1 MQRDTETHGEG
12 HSGTAIQGQPSLADA
27 GCESGELGGQNPR
40 ARQGR
45 SMAADRFSALIAQI
59 RYWHRQRV
67 FAMEQ
72 RKRQHLALASF
83 LRLDLGWSPDAPAAE
98 RNRVSARALDIIKI
112 GEREYADKPVTTD
125 DPAYHEWR
133 ELILSTLAA
142 REPFGTVEDNA
153 EKAMRK
159 LARQLP
165 VWEWAKDIR
174 GFSDLGLAIIVAE
187 AGDLNAY
194 PKKGHLWKRLGVA
207 VIGPGDGE
215 DDIRQGG
222 LAKTARAEDWIIH
235 GYSRNR
241 RSRMWVIGEGLVK
254 NGTHYREIYLDR
266 LASEH
271 AKARAEGLI
280 PATSTAQ
287 TVESWAARNLPPLE
301 KVSKIEP
308 KQHRSAGH
316 MARRAQRYME
326 KMLLRDLWVAWRRAS
341 VSAPERAKGPMPAA
355 DDIAA

>member
-1 MQRDTETHGEG
+1 MQKTPEMSGEG
-12 HSGTAIQGQPSLADA
+12 HLPRADEGQGLPADAGPEGGEPGGQSKRADQGQPCRAD
-27 GCESGELGGQNPR
+27 LLP
-40 ARQGR
+40 
-45 SMAADRFSALIAQI
+45 ALIDQI

-98 RNRVSARALDIIKI
+98 RNRLSARALDIIKA
-112 GEREYADKPVTTD
+112 GEREYAGKPAATD
-125 DPAYHEWR
+125 DPAYGEWR
-133 ELILSTLAA
+133 ELILSTLTA

-187 AGDLNAY
+187 AGNLADY

-207 VIGPGDGE
+207 VIGSGDG
-215 DDIRQGG
+215 DDDVRQGG
-222 LAKTARAEDWIIH
+222 LAKTARAEDWITH

-254 NGTHYREIYLDR
+254 NGAHYREIYLDR
-266 LASEH
+266 LATEH
-271 AKARAEGLI
+271 AKTRAEGLI

-301 KVSKIEP
+301 KVSKIDP

-326 KMLLRDLWVAWRRAS
+326 KQLLRDLWVAWRQAT
-341 VSAPERAKGPMPAA
+341 VAAPVKATQALPAA
-355 DDIAA
+355 EDIAA